1 MKNMNVDNRK
11 KEERKKD
18 GEKAQNGGRI
28 NIKREEP
35 DNRKDNWNGDVE
47 RGKETENLNK
57 DNCGGRKDWENDKG
71 SSSIG

>member
-35 DNRKDNWNGDVE
+35 DKRKDN
-47 RGKETENLNK
+47 
-57 DNCGGRKDWENDKG
+57 
-71 SSSIG
+71 